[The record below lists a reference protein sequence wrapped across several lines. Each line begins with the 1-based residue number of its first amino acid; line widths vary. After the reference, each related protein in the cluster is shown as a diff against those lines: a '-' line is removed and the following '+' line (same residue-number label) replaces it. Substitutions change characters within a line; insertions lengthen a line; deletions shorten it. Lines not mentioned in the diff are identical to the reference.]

1 MYFIFAYKDLIMDE
15 QLEELYSAYK
25 SAGLYGT
32 FEEFKQAKEE
42 LGDDKFYEFINNIA
56 GEDSLKKKADTV
68 ENPNNISD
76 TPLQNSNSTPTLTS
90 LPISQEMETLPN
102 QEYLNNVSS
111 ESEYIPNTLSSESEL
126 ASAEYSGTENYKQT
140 SANTNQ
146 EKNSFSEYKSQINT
160 LKDELNRIENTD
172 DYKKLREANI
182 LNNKLVSEYNTISSE
197 SKFKNLTELRNGII
211 SQLNAF
217 PTIAN
222 EAGQNVLNIS
232 EAEYNNSYL
241 PLKNRLSEIENNPFF
256 VETTNRIN
264 DITRKIED
272 NKKLISSND
281 YSSLIDR
288 RNAIINQYN
297 NIITSSDYKKSLDDH
312 LHDKKDK
319 ASQSQGQHRTPVIGP
334 ENPKHE
340 MVYDMDKVD
349 DSVLTESKK
358 ELDATKLFL
367 EKNARKDT
375 KEFIPIKKFTKET
388 IIGDDTL
395 YLDGSNIKTVEEYNK
410 DVVRLQ
416 NHGLVEMIDNGKQYE
431 TTPDGRYLYK
441 IVNDDYLSNVNAEID
456 KINGERKKLNTENNI
471 NINRRNL
478 GIALRKEEIS
488 PLESFNRLYHK
499 ETGELI
505 DNADFNKIANEQGR
519 NNFLAEGIARKR
531 IKDNP
536 KLNFDL
542 EKQKAYKEI
551 APYSDDELYKMGYDF
566 FRNKLLSYISSSE
579 EDGDVS
585 KEKTWALNASLDRK
599 YMTDFAKW
607 WFVNKNKDIYTAS
620 EFREKD
626 MLGSQFGRDEILSAF
641 EEERK
646 NTFLLDTEINLD
658 IYNQARAEAKF
669 AKEKRDHKAFD
680 AQMKRMQIAKVT
692 NSLNR
697 EILDKTSEIE
707 DQRKI
712 SQEAVRTYNQK
723 LAQQEAD
730 YANDEILGLG
740 KGIAGNIWNQVIDA
754 TTGIAAGVPRFFNNI
769 TWKSDTVNYALDKF
783 TKPAEVL
790 GVRTSGMF
798 NHTYTYDNGKKEIIR
813 KNGFYFEKGL
823 DGNLIP
829 TSISKKEERNL
840 SLKNKD
846 YELSVQGLLG
856 TIAGQAVMMVGAEFA
871 GAKILGTSSR
881 MIAGA
886 MSNASKVYGAESSI
900 VRGLYNAHKL
910 AINPTNNGVLGWTI
924 ATLDSNYK
932 DALNKELKGYEI
944 PLSMII
950 QSAIV
955 GVASKINP
963 DVKFF
968 KESKNIEEALINA
981 LRNNDK
987 SKYTKLV
994 NEFTNHFAKN
1004 LIKEVP
1010 EEITQEYVERLGQSL
1025 GEVFTST
1032 VIQKDTFTP
1041 ITAEEISQIAI
1052 ETAGTVVGLNALN
1065 KAIGR
1070 SRSYEKDGTQWDISS
1085 LSRAEQL
1092 SLLANIYTPNSFAD
1106 FRRDWG
1112 IDNKDIR
1119 AVEDRVKTLQ
1129 KYLQQ
1134 IPNREDY
1141 SLDGMF
1147 KIGVELQKIEYLKS
1161 QMANSNS
1168 SFHEE
1173 INARITE
1180 SQDKIQQIID
1190 KEKDAEVKI
1199 ESIRQRVNEKR
1210 LNQNEDIKNTLEAK
1224 IETEEH
1230 PNQNSI
1236 IPLNTGHIEEQPIQ
1250 GNQVNET
1257 NDKKPSLTEAW
1268 KKAESKVHHIL
1279 NYIKDNPDSYD
1290 FEKIYKINEEE
1301 AQNIYTR
1308 SGVQVNKGAS
1318 IQIDSD
1324 TINKYIRQN
1333 NGSEEDVTLIPHI
1346 LSSPDFIYQNNN
1358 NIAFEQTSDN
1368 GSSIVAQ
1375 FKKDN
1380 KGNLILN
1387 AIYKKEN
1394 QNAISG
1400 ITNNN
1405 SESDVDKK
1413 QKETS
1418 IERMLLTDIHTDEK
1432 RFQARK
1438 KLNETIVNKIADDFS
1453 DADQD
1458 PIHVWKDPKDG
1469 NFYVL
1474 SGHHRYYGAKKADI
1488 KQVKIID
1495 RSNDF
1500 TEAQAIKFAKE
1511 EANANRSMETPLERA
1526 NTLRQK
1532 RENGDSK
1539 NEIDKFLNNEGR
1551 NKNLVNNLS
1560 HLNPNGKAVQSIHN
1574 FEGTIESDSKRETEK
1589 IADWIGEA
1597 RRLLNN
1603 IITDAHEDEMFDFL
1617 NNKNQS
1623 KRFTN
1628 KREFVEKVRSLVG
1641 ILDFD
1646 SNKPLNLA
1654 RVSVKG
1660 NQEQE
1665 WENRAK
1671 ELEAEIKDYDR
1682 QIEELDERFT
1692 NPKREDYIKPNT
1704 HNFQILKDR
1713 AREQKKELK
1722 RKQEIIYKK
1731 LDEHKKAKGK
1741 YLKADASQGNL
1752 FEGMDTQYHK
1762 LNSKNNDYRKGIST
1776 EVFEKLIEKLKKPFT
1791 KAFKNLHVT
1800 TNWNEFLQ
1808 KHKKYKETKAN
1819 DEANAQF
1826 NIELKQ
1832 MINGT
1837 LPSGHIFQ
1845 MGRPNAILQ
1854 SAGIPNLPI
1863 EMSSARLKT
1872 KAIQE
1877 NHLFDLSEVENLPQ
1891 AIQNP
1896 IGIFAYGDKSKS
1908 LNIIT
1913 ELQDKNG
1920 KKYLVG
1926 IHFNQNRDGL
1936 EVNSIRG
1943 IFPKDNAEWLNWIS
1957 QGKSLYLD
1965 KKKVQD
1971 LITQQQ
1977 TNLADVS
1984 YLDLNSVAN
1993 IIKNFENP
2001 KINDDINFHIGAKAR
2016 LTYEQQIRKKN
2027 PNISEEHLQESLDF
2041 LHSLEDNKE
2050 NTKAIK
2056 VAVKWLGTDAIRLPF
2071 AMENVRTAIELAEKH
2086 KIDPMQFKSPMD
2098 IINKYFVDVEYGKE
2112 IDPDKIP
2119 QFTNKRTI
2127 GEGENEVVV
2136 YDVEDS
2142 EAGQRAVTKI
2152 CHQHFG
2158 YSNRNKGSKQ
2168 PWCLASFT
2176 RKGEPTES
2184 AKNFWRNTY
2193 NSVGKKIAFQWREV
2207 EIKEDN
2213 TKKEISE
2220 IEFNRSLMEI
2230 FNDSKKARSI
2240 SIKLKYDGAF
2250 YFTEMREGVDYFVPT
2265 DNFKEVLNS
2274 LEISDADKMAISNIV
2289 FTTNQKR
2296 EKAGLVPIAFMAHDK
2311 HYEGDLWWD
2320 LNDSPSNNLPLPNGS
2335 YLDPDGSV
2343 SDKKG
2348 GDENN
2353 DLEQYYDE
2361 AIQNVIDDMGN
2372 FSWNG
2377 ILEWLYA
2384 EANYNGNRSMQTSRI
2399 FEDTYDDIYEKANDL
2414 LKEEIQDKIN
2424 NGEFDTEL
2432 EKKINEYK
2440 KENGYEENEDLDES
2454 ELEDI
2459 KQELADEL
2467 FDDYQSNSELE
2478 ELWYEFENQVKE
2490 EELYN
2495 YRYNDYQKRMIL
2507 EDYMQHHMDGW
2518 EYSDE
2523 VRAEQERLWQEDGGD
2538 YTDLK
2543 YMKTPNGI
2551 VYGAKLP
2558 DGTIYINPKHMNANT
2573 PIHEFGHLWEQ
2584 LMPKR
2589 FAKGV
2594 ELLKNTK
2601 AGKDLFQKLKANK
2614 GYANYSDEK
2623 LWSETLVTM
2632 IGNRGEELFHS
2643 SSKSKFVEWVKDFFK
2658 TLGEILHKLSNGLIG
2673 KELTPNDKL
2682 STFIKGALNDIMGS
2696 KEILPESEITDKES
2710 SLYIKHFDDKQ
2721 MLKLLH
2727 GIGVITPAKCK

>member
-1 MYFIFAYKDLIMDE
+1 MCFIFAYKDLNMEE

-56 GEDSLKKKADTV
+56 GEDPLKKKADTV
-68 ENPNNISD
+68 ESLNNIID
-76 TPLQNSNSTPTLTS
+76 TPLQNSNSTPVLTS
-90 LPISQEMETLPN
+90 LPISQEMEPIQN
-102 QEYLNNVSS
+102 QEYLKADSS
-111 ESEYIPNTLSSESEL
+111 ESEYTPNMLSSESEL

-319 ASQSQGQHRTPVIGP
+319 ASQSQGQHRTPVIGS

-349 DSVLTESKK
+349 DSVLTESKE

-395 YLDGSNIKTVEEYNK
+395 YLDGSNIKSVEEYNK

-431 TTPDGRYLYK
+431 TTPDGRFLYK

-519 NNFLAEGIARKR
+519 NDFLAEGIARKR

-712 SQEAVRTYNQK
+712 SQEAIRAYNQK

-730 YANDEILGLG
+730 YANNEILGVG

-754 TTGIAAGVPRFFNNI
+754 TTGIIAGVPRFFNNI

-829 TSISKKEERNL
+829 ITISKKEERNL

-910 AINPTNNGVLGWTI
+910 AINPTNNGVIGWTI

-981 LRNNDK
+981 LRNSDK
-987 SKYTKLV
+987 HKYTKLV
-994 NEFTNHFAKN
+994 NEFTDHFAKN
-1004 LIKEVP
+1004 LIKQVP

-1092 SLLANIYTPNSFAD
+1092 SLLANIYTPNTFAD

-1134 IPNREDY
+1134 IPNREEY

-1210 LNQNEDIKNTLEAK
+1210 LTQNEDIKNTLEAK
-1224 IETEEH
+1224 SETEEH

-1236 IPLNTGHIEEQPIQ
+1236 IPLNTGHVEEQPIQ

-1257 NDKKPSLTEAW
+1257 NDKKPPLTEAW

-1301 AQNIYTR
+1301 AQNIYAQ

-1318 IQIDSD
+1318 IQINSD

-1368 GSSIVAQ
+1368 GSSIVAE

-1394 QNAISG
+1394 QNAISE

-1438 KLNETIVNKIADDFS
+1438 KLNETIVNKIADNFS

-1458 PIHVWKDPKDG
+1458 PVHIWKDPKDG
-1469 NFYVL
+1469 KYYVL

-1488 KQVKIID
+1488 KQVKVID

-1511 EANANRSMETPLERA
+1511 EANVNRSMETPLERA

-1560 HLNPNGKAVQSIHN
+1560 HLNPNGKAAQSIHN

-1641 ILDFD
+1641 TLDFD

-1671 ELEAEIKDYDR
+1671 ELEAEIKNYDR
-1682 QIEELDERFT
+1682 QIEELDQRFT
-1692 NPKREDYIKPNT
+1692 DPKRVDYINRSIP
-1704 HNFQILKDR
+1704 NFQTLKDR

-1722 RKQEIIYKK
+1722 RKQEIVYKN
-1731 LDEHKKAKGK
+1731 LDEHKKAKGQ

-1752 FEGMDTQYHK
+1752 FEDMDFKIQK
-1762 LNSKNNDYRKGIST
+1762 SRLDSEKNGYQKGISR

-1800 TNWNEFLQ
+1800 TNWNEFVQ
-1808 KHKKYKETKAN
+1808 KAN
-1819 DEANAQF
+1819 EYHNKKQGIERQIIGEKGAEQLDDAEEVTHRMDNLSVAREMETAGKSPKEIRLATGWERGADNKWRYEIPDLNIKRENVYDETGKLIAIPTAKQWFEYHNRNNESLQPLYLKDFKPTEKEIDEAEFLGDELSKIIDIYPELGEIRIIVHPKEKSIAQAF
-1826 NIELKQ
+1826 YSPKL
-1832 MINGT
+1832 
-1837 LPSGHIFQ
+1837 
-1845 MGRPNAILQ
+1845 
-1854 SAGIPNLPI
+1854 
-1863 EMSSARLKT
+1863 RLISFREDSRSFDEDFIHEIQH
-1872 KAIQE
+1872 AIQKIE
-1877 NHLFDLSEVENLPQ
+1877 
-1891 AIQNP
+1891 
-1896 IGIFAYGDKSKS
+1896 GFAYGGNSIMFKD
-1908 LNIIT
+1908 IT
-1913 ELQDKNG
+1913 
-1920 KKYLVG
+1920 
-1926 IHFNQNRDGL
+1926 NRDVAKKL
-1936 EVNSIRG
+1936 SDKANE
-1943 IFPKDNAEWLNWIS
+1943 IFENHSEEW
-1957 QGKSLYLD
+1957 
-1965 KKKVQD
+1965 KKKVR
-1971 LITQQQ
+1971 
-1977 TNLADVS
+1977 A
-1984 YLDLNSVAN
+1984 
-1993 IIKNFENP
+1993 
-2001 KINDDINFHIGAKAR
+2001 INEAK
-2016 LTYEQQIRKKN
+2016 IRKDFDKSEALEEEFYN
-2027 PNISEEHLQESLDF
+2027 TESEES
-2041 LHSLEDNKE
+2041 
-2050 NTKAIK
+2050 
-2056 VAVKWLGTDAIRLPF
+2056 IR
-2071 AMENVRTAIELAEKH
+2071 A
-2086 KIDPMQFKSPMD
+2086 
-2098 IINKYFVDVEYGKE
+2098 
-2112 IDPDKIP
+2112 
-2119 QFTNKRTI
+2119 
-2127 GEGENEVVV
+2127 
-2136 YDVEDS
+2136 YD
-2142 EAGQRAVTKI
+2142 
-2152 CHQHFG
+2152 
-2158 YSNRNKGSKQ
+2158 
-2168 PWCLASFT
+2168 
-2176 RKGEPTES
+2176 
-2184 AKNFWRNTY
+2184 
-2193 NSVGKKIAFQWREV
+2193 
-2207 EIKEDN
+2207 
-2213 TKKEISE
+2213 
-2220 IEFNRSLMEI
+2220 
-2230 FNDSKKARSI
+2230 
-2240 SIKLKYDGAF
+2240 
-2250 YFTEMREGVDYFVPT
+2250 
-2265 DNFKEVLNS
+2265 
-2274 LEISDADKMAISNIV
+2274 
-2289 FTTNQKR
+2289 
-2296 EKAGLVPIAFMAHDK
+2296 
-2311 HYEGDLWWD
+2311 
-2320 LNDSPSNNLPLPNGS
+2320 
-2335 YLDPDGSV
+2335 
-2343 SDKKG
+2343 
-2348 GDENN
+2348 
-2353 DLEQYYDE
+2353 
-2361 AIQNVIDDMGN
+2361 
-2372 FSWNG
+2372 
-2377 ILEWLYA
+2377 
-2384 EANYNGNRSMQTSRI
+2384 
-2399 FEDTYDDIYEKANDL
+2399 
-2414 LKEEIQDKIN
+2414 
-2424 NGEFDTEL
+2424 
-2432 EKKINEYK
+2432 
-2440 KENGYEENEDLDES
+2440 
-2454 ELEDI
+2454 
-2459 KQELADEL
+2459 
-2467 FDDYQSNSELE
+2467 
-2478 ELWYEFENQVKE
+2478 
-2490 EELYN
+2490 
-2495 YRYNDYQKRMIL
+2495 
-2507 EDYMQHHMDGW
+2507 
-2518 EYSDE
+2518 EYSDLRFEAQMYMEDPDRVVQSSHDQYKALQGE
-2523 VRAEQERLWQEDGGD
+2523 VEARNVQSRMNMTAQERRKKLLSETEDVAREDQILSANSIGESANYVSGNNND
-2538 YTDLK
+2538 IS
-2543 YMKTPNGI
+2543 YMKTPSGV
-2551 VYGAKLP
+2551 VYGAKLS
-2558 DGTIYINPKHMNANT
+2558 DGTIYINPKHLNANT

-2601 AGKDLFQKLKANK
+2601 AGKDLFQKLKTNK
-2614 GYANYSDEK
+2614 GYSNYSDEK

-2658 TLGEILHKLSNGLIG
+2658 TLGEILYKLSNGLIG

-2710 SLYIKHFDDKQ
+2710 SLYIKNFDDKQ

-2727 GIGVITPAKCK
+2727 RIGVVIPAKCR

>member
-1 MYFIFAYKDLIMDE
+1 MDE

-146 EKNSFSEYKSQINT
+146 EKKSFSEYKSQINT

-264 DITRKIED
+264 DIIRKIED

-319 ASQSQGQHRTPVIGP
+319 ASQSQGQHRTPVIGS

-349 DSVLTESKK
+349 DSVLTESKE

-375 KEFIPIKKFTKET
+375 KEFIPIKKYTKET
-388 IIGDDTL
+388 IIGSDTL
-395 YLDGSNIKTVEEYNK
+395 YLDASNIKTVEEYNK

-431 TTPDGRYLYK
+431 TTPEGRYLYK

-478 GIALRKEEIS
+478 GIASRKEEIS
-488 PLESFNRLYHK
+488 PLESFERLYYK

-505 DNADFNKIANEQGR
+505 DNADLNKIANEQGR

-566 FRNKLLSYISSSE
+566 FRNKLMGYISSSE
-579 EDGDVS
+579 DDGDVS

-620 EFREKD
+620 EFRETG

-646 NTFLLDTEINLD
+646 NIFLLDTAINLD
-658 IYNQARAEAKF
+658 IYNQARAGAKS
-669 AKEKRDHKAFD
+669 AKEKRDYKAFD

-712 SQEAVRTYNQK
+712 SQEAVRTHNQK
-723 LAQQEAD
+723 LAQQESD
-730 YANDEILGLG
+730 YANNEILAIG
-740 KGIAGNIWNQVIDA
+740 KGIAGNIWNQVTDA
-754 TTGIAAGVPRFFNNI
+754 ITGIAAGVPRFFNNI

-829 TSISKKEERNL
+829 TTISKKEERNL

-846 YELSVQGLLG
+846 YELSIQGLLG

-886 MSNASKVYGAESSI
+886 MSKASKVYGAESSI

-910 AINPTNNGVLGWTI
+910 AVNPTNNGVLGWTI

-981 LRNNDK
+981 LRNSDK
-987 SKYTKLV
+987 HKYTKLV
-994 NEFTNHFAKN
+994 NEFTDHFAKN

-1032 VIQKDTFTP
+1032 VIHKDTFTA
-1041 ITAEEISQIAI
+1041 ITPEEISQIAI

-1070 SRSYEKDGTQWDISS
+1070 GRSYEKDGTQWDISS

-1092 SLLANIYTPNSFAD
+1092 SLLANIYTPNTFAE

-1134 IPNREDY
+1134 IPNKEDY

-1161 QMANSNS
+1161 QMANSDS

-1190 KEKDAEVKI
+1190 KEKEAGRNRVEA
-1199 ESIRQRVNEKR
+1199 IRQRINEKR
-1210 LNQNEDIKNTLEAK
+1210 LNQNEDTKNTLEAK
-1224 IETEEH
+1224 IETEEK
-1230 PNQNSI
+1230 PNQNPN
-1236 IPLNTGHIEEQPIQ
+1236 IPLNTGPVEQQPIKE
-1250 GNQVNET
+1250 NQVNET
-1257 NDKKPSLTEAW
+1257 NDKKTPLTEAW
-1268 KKAESKVHHIL
+1268 KKAEAKVHHIL
-1279 NYIKDNPDSYD
+1279 NYIKNNPDSYD

-1368 GSSIVAQ
+1368 GRSIVVE

-1394 QNAISG
+1394 QNAISE

-1438 KLNETIVNKIADDFS
+1438 KLNETIVNKIADNFS

-1458 PIHVWKDPKDG
+1458 PVHIWKDPKDG
-1469 NFYVL
+1469 KYYVL

-1488 KQVKIID
+1488 KQVKVID

-1511 EANANRSMETPLERA
+1511 EA
-1526 NTLRQK
+1526 
-1532 RENGDSK
+1532 
-1539 NEIDKFLNNEGR
+1539 
-1551 NKNLVNNLS
+1551 
-1560 HLNPNGKAVQSIHN
+1560 
-1574 FEGTIESDSKRETEK
+1574 
-1589 IADWIGEA
+1589 
-1597 RRLLNN
+1597 
-1603 IITDAHEDEMFDFL
+1603 
-1617 NNKNQS
+1617 
-1623 KRFTN
+1623 
-1628 KREFVEKVRSLVG
+1628 
-1641 ILDFD
+1641 
-1646 SNKPLNLA
+1646 
-1654 RVSVKG
+1654 
-1660 NQEQE
+1660 
-1665 WENRAK
+1665 
-1671 ELEAEIKDYDR
+1671 
-1682 QIEELDERFT
+1682 
-1692 NPKREDYIKPNT
+1692 
-1704 HNFQILKDR
+1704 
-1713 AREQKKELK
+1713 
-1722 RKQEIIYKK
+1722 
-1731 LDEHKKAKGK
+1731 
-1741 YLKADASQGNL
+1741 QGNL
-1752 FEGMDTQYHK
+1752 FEDMDFKIQK
-1762 LNSKNNDYRKGIST
+1762 SRLDSEKNGHQKGISR

-1800 TNWNEFLQ
+1800 TNWNEFVQ
-1808 KHKKYKETKAN
+1808 KAN
-1819 DEANAQF
+1819 EYHNKKQG
-1826 NIELKQ
+1826 IE
-1832 MINGT
+1832 
-1837 LPSGHIFQ
+1837 
-1845 MGRPNAILQ
+1845 R
-1854 SAGIPNLPI
+1854 
-1863 EMSSARLKT
+1863 
-1872 KAIQE
+1872 
-1877 NHLFDLSEVENLPQ
+1877 
-1891 AIQNP
+1891 
-1896 IGIFAYGDKSKS
+1896 
-1908 LNIIT
+1908 
-1913 ELQDKNG
+1913 
-1920 KKYLVG
+1920 
-1926 IHFNQNRDGL
+1926 
-1936 EVNSIRG
+1936 
-1943 IFPKDNAEWLNWIS
+1943 
-1957 QGKSLYLD
+1957 
-1965 KKKVQD
+1965 
-1971 LITQQQ
+1971 
-1977 TNLADVS
+1977 
-1984 YLDLNSVAN
+1984 
-1993 IIKNFENP
+1993 
-2001 KINDDINFHIGAKAR
+2001 
-2016 LTYEQQIRKKN
+2016 QI
-2027 PNISEEHLQESLDF
+2027 
-2041 LHSLEDNKE
+2041 
-2050 NTKAIK
+2050 
-2056 VAVKWLGTDAIRLPF
+2056 
-2071 AMENVRTAIELAEKH
+2071 
-2086 KIDPMQFKSPMD
+2086 
-2098 IINKYFVDVEYGKE
+2098 
-2112 IDPDKIP
+2112 
-2119 QFTNKRTI
+2119 I
-2127 GEGENEVVV
+2127 GE
-2136 YDVEDS
+2136 
-2142 EAGQRAVTKI
+2142 
-2152 CHQHFG
+2152 
-2158 YSNRNKGSKQ
+2158 KG
-2168 PWCLASFT
+2168 
-2176 RKGEPTES
+2176 
-2184 AKNFWRNTY
+2184 
-2193 NSVGKKIAFQWREV
+2193 
-2207 EIKEDN
+2207 
-2213 TKKEISE
+2213 
-2220 IEFNRSLMEI
+2220 
-2230 FNDSKKARSI
+2230 
-2240 SIKLKYDGAF
+2240 
-2250 YFTEMREGVDYFVPT
+2250 
-2265 DNFKEVLNS
+2265 
-2274 LEISDADKMAISNIV
+2274 
-2289 FTTNQKR
+2289 
-2296 EKAGLVPIAFMAHDK
+2296 
-2311 HYEGDLWWD
+2311 
-2320 LNDSPSNNLPLPNGS
+2320 
-2335 YLDPDGSV
+2335 
-2343 SDKKG
+2343 
-2348 GDENN
+2348 
-2353 DLEQYYDE
+2353 
-2361 AIQNVIDDMGN
+2361 
-2372 FSWNG
+2372 
-2377 ILEWLYA
+2377 
-2384 EANYNGNRSMQTSRI
+2384 
-2399 FEDTYDDIYEKANDL
+2399 
-2414 LKEEIQDKIN
+2414 
-2424 NGEFDTEL
+2424 
-2432 EKKINEYK
+2432 
-2440 KENGYEENEDLDES
+2440 
-2454 ELEDI
+2454 
-2459 KQELADEL
+2459 
-2467 FDDYQSNSELE
+2467 
-2478 ELWYEFENQVKE
+2478 
-2490 EELYN
+2490 
-2495 YRYNDYQKRMIL
+2495 
-2507 EDYMQHHMDGW
+2507 
-2518 EYSDE
+2518 
-2523 VRAEQERLWQEDGGD
+2523 AEQERLWQEDGGD
-2538 YTDLK
+2538 YTDLE

-2573 PIHEFGHLWEQ
+2573 PIHEFAHLWEQ

-2658 TLGEILHKLSNGLIG
+2658 RLGEILHKLSNGLIG

-2710 SLYIKHFDDKQ
+2710 SLYIKNFDDKQ

-2727 GIGVITPAKCK
+2727 RMGVVIPAKCR